1 MASEAM
7 GDDPIISP
15 SPEQIYKHII
25 RCGVRLRARNRT
37 VCSAIMMMHNLFRN
51 EMSSIVCRYSL
62 ATACI
67 VLAAKNEEDRDI
79 GVRDVINASHRILHP
94 EGDPAK
100 LDDHMYDVR
109 RGVSE
114 LTFVVLRELNFELN
128 FGLPFDILAVYLDTL
143 RSWMSKEFSEKPI
156 ASSCSAMLRDCYS
169 VPEFVLSHS
178 SHSLVIAVISLVL
191 KGLEVDVPHSRDWF
205 GVLHNSMT
213 EQRLQRIEYEIVCDV
228 YGLQPRN
235 L

>member
-1 MASEAM
+1 M

-128 FGLPFDILAVYLDTL
+128 FGLPFDVDIGGLFGHSKIL
-143 RSWMSKEFSEKPI
+143 
-156 ASSCSAMLRDCYS
+156 
-169 VPEFVLSHS
+169 
-178 SHSLVIAVISLVL
+178 
-191 KGLEVDVPHSRDWF
+191 DVE
-205 GVLHNSMT
+205 GVLG
-213 EQRLQRIEYEIVCDV
+213 EADRVLLLGYAQRL
-228 YGLQPRN
+228 L
-235 L
+235 LST